1 MAMRFSYCHII
12 YGGTMA
18 KYLVGHDDWLFYEAY
33 NAASDGDII
42 EFDEGFH
49 LNLAKGESFT
59 ISKNLTFIGH
69 VITRENGGRT
79 FNNILYGQFVIDNGV
94 TATFKNFWVDPLDN
108 RSAFYV
114 TNKSTLIL
122 DTIVFENSYRENK
135 KSIIYS
141 EKQSKI
147 QMSQVETKVANSK
160 NLSSDFIFCDNSN
173 VTITNSKS
181 LNNTITL
188 LDNSD
193 LSLNNCRVSYPSG
206 NVIYAK
212 NSRVSLV
219 QTIIEGASA
228 EKNFPALYLINSV
241 LNTHITSITQKEYS
255 AAVSLN
261 DRSTINSRNDY
272 FSSIRLENSKGIL
285 KQTNIG
291 VSLYLYQSSSLLSKG
306 LLTLNGESDKWL
318 NIYTEE
324 SILVADK
331 IMVNRIS
338 SPNFNLEE
346 DSFLYVKSLE
356 CPNGNKDELIF
367 EIDDSS
373 QLIDDTT
380 KNQTHSNE
388 DKNTQEPQLSAKEE
402 LNQLVGLKRVKE
414 QINVMLTQV
423 QANKM
428 RAQKGLK
435 TQQMNLHSV
444 FMGNPGTGKTTVARL
459 LGKVLFEAGMLS
471 GDTFK
476 FREVSEPDLI
486 SQHVGETAIET
497 QKILDETRG
506 GVLFIDEAYTLNKE
520 GGGTNFG
527 QEAINTIMKYMED
540 HRDEIMIIFAGY
552 TKEMEA
558 FLKTNPGLTS
568 RAPNRFDFEDYT
580 DKEIIDLGKTLLDND
595 QFELED
601 EDYYAKQVAK
611 TYKASLDKS
620 NGRWIRN
627 FNEKLSTTMLNRIVK
642 ENSDDVITIL
652 NKDIDSVTHQ
662 GQYQE
667 DPKNEDALQQ
677 LENLIGIAKVKEQV
691 KDFIAQAVVNQE
703 REEQGLSNPSFT
715 LHSMFLGNPGTGKTT
730 VARIIGKLLYQ
741 KGLTSQNK
749 FIEVGRSDL
758 VGSYIGHTAIKT
770 REVLESALG
779 GVLFIDEAYTLSKGG
794 DSRDFG
800 REAIDEILKFME
812 DHRSDIVIIFAGYT
826 KEMGEFLRMNS
837 GLQSRIPNTFDFEDY
852 SPEEIIQIG
861 LLGIKAA
868 KYTID
873 ADHYAQIVKA
883 SYLHS
888 SDHSNGRWIRNFNEK
903 LLRIVSRRI
912 TQSGTTDLTTITNED
927 LERLKESI
935 S

>member
-1 MAMRFSYCHII
+1 MRYSYCYII

-18 KYLVGHDDWLFYEAY
+18 KYLVGNDDWLFYEAY

-42 EFDEGFH
+42 EFDEGFY
-49 LNLAKGESFT
+49 LNLEKGESFT

-69 VITRENGGRT
+69 VITRENGGKT
-79 FNNILYGQFVIDNGV
+79 FTNNLYGKLVIDNGA
-94 TATFKNFWVDPLDN
+94 TATFKNFWVDPLDD
-108 RSAFYV
+108 RAAFYV
-114 TNKSTLIL
+114 TNQSTLIL
-122 DTIVFENSYRENK
+122 DTIVFENSYRENTCVVV
-135 KSIIYS
+135 YS
-141 EKQSKI
+141 QKQSTV
-147 QMSQVETKVANSK
+147 QMSQVETKAADSK
-160 NLSSDFIFCDNSN
+160 NLSSKFKFCDNSN
-173 VTITNSKS
+173 VTITDSRY
-181 LNNTITL
+181 LNNSIIVESHSKLLVSNSNIT
-188 LDNSD
+188 
-193 LSLNNCRVSYPSG
+193 YYHG
-206 NVIYAK
+206 NVINSK
-212 NSRVSLV
+212 NSTVTLS
-219 QTIIEGASA
+219 QTNITGATSD
-228 EKNFPALYLINSV
+228 KDWPALVFTNSI
-241 LNTHITSITQKEYS
+241 LNTSNTSVVQKEY
-255 AAVSLN
+255 AASVYLMDCSI
-261 DRSTINSRNDY
+261 INSRKDF
-272 FSSIRLENSKGIL
+272 FSSLKLSSSRATLEHTTIGIVLSLYKCSSLFSAGNLNLKGEYNKRVDIYANEKSILVTDTIILNRTANPNIRLED
-285 KQTNIG
+285 
-291 VSLYLYQSSSLLSKG
+291 SSFFYAKLLDYP
-306 LLTLNGESDKWL
+306 NGDTDKL
-318 NIYTEE
+318 
-324 SILVADK
+324 
-331 IMVNRIS
+331 
-338 SPNFNLEE
+338 NFN
-346 DSFLYVKSLE
+346 V
-356 CPNGNKDELIF
+356 
-367 EIDDSS
+367 DDSS
-373 QLIDDTT
+373 QLIKEKVGQVDTIT
-380 KNQTHSNE
+380 ENE
-388 DKNTQEPQLSAKEE
+388 PVEPQLSAREE

-423 QANKM
+423 QANQM

-435 TQQMNLHSV
+435 TQQMTLNAV

-459 LGKVLFEAGMLS
+459 LGRALFEAGVLV
-471 GDTFK
+471 GEEFK
-476 FREVSEPDLI
+476 FIEVSEPDLI
-486 SQHVGETAIET
+486 SQNVGGTAIQT
-497 QKILDETRG
+497 KNILDKAKG
-506 GVLFIDEAYTLNKE
+506 GVLFIDEAYTLHKKE
-520 GGGTNFG
+520 GINHG

-540 HRDEIMIIFAGY
+540 HRNEIMIIFAGY

-568 RAPNRFDFEDYT
+568 RAPNRFDFEDFT
-580 DKEIIDLGKTLLDND
+580 TQEIVSLGITHINNE
-595 QFELED
+595 QFKLED
-601 EDYYAKQVAK
+601 EEYYARQVSK
-611 TYKASLDKS
+611 GYRSSLDKS

-627 FNEKLSTTMLNRIVK
+627 FNEKLTATMLNRIVA
-642 ENSDDVITIL
+642 ESSEDVTTIL
-652 NKDIDSVTHQ
+652 NKDIDSVTNQ

-691 KDFIAQAVVNQE
+691 KDFIAQAVVNQQ

-852 SPEEIIQIG
+852 SPEEIVQIG

-873 ADHYAQIVKA
+873 TDHYAQIVKA